1 MYIYI
6 YIYAYV
12 ISRSG
17 SGKGD
22 PTYSRRV
29 PEGPGGG
36 FSDLSVDPRRKRKRE
51 ERKTSLVICTSS
63 FSSWEIFG
71 KSKVRVK
78 GKGGGWV
85 DCKRGTGTG
94 GKQTPMETQTH
105 SVPSL
110 LKKPRSHHGI
120 PKKFHFWNPPPFFS
134 PFHLTPSHNKRAIT
148 TEHSG
153 KGVSQTQPFT
163 NRNNGVTSLHHQK
176 HQSPSWEKKKATKCL
191 DFDPHP
197 RPNKN
202 ENEIRHHHH
211 QHHQ

>member
-78 GKGGGWV
+78 GKGGGGLIA
-85 DCKRGTGTG
+85 KEELELG
-94 GKQTPMETQTH
+94 GNKPPWKPKPTQ
-105 SVPSL
+105 
-110 LKKPRSHHGI
+110 SHHSSKNHGVI
-120 PKKFHFWNPPPFFS
+120 MEFQKSSISGTPLLFFPPS
-134 PFHLTPSHNKRAIT
+134 I
-148 TEHSG
+148 
-153 KGVSQTQPFT
+153 
-163 NRNNGVTSLHHQK
+163 
-176 HQSPSWEKKKATKCL
+176 
-191 DFDPHP
+191 
-197 RPNKN
+197 
-202 ENEIRHHHH
+202 
-211 QHHQ
+211 